1 MLGTH
6 LYKMEIDSYPFIE
19 RLFSV
24 GGNLFGRRRQSMK
37 DKLFEE
43 KLLLKYNS
51 EFWKWCGHVNKK
63 PLVLLRIIHK
73 FNAVCLR
80 KAQIVFLHPK
90 VMIFK
95 TDLIFLK
102 DPSIDLDLWSYKFL
116 DPLEDLGSLILKFS
130 DTPNDLW
137 SCVKILKKDLSPSM
151 DLSFI

>member
-1 MLGTH
+1 MWSC
-6 LYKMEIDSYPFIE
+6 M
-19 RLFSV
+19 
-24 GGNLFGRRRQSMK
+24 
-37 DKLFEE
+37 
-43 KLLLKYNS
+43 
-51 EFWKWCGHVNKK
+51 NKK

-95 TDLIFLK
+95 MDLIFLK

-137 SCVKILKKDLSPSM
+137 SCVKILKKDLLTPM
-151 DLSFI
+151 PLILKIDLTPLHQRFWMSWYKLRRPLRYTAPPLCRIQYQRLGLDWSRTRKARNVQS